1 MPPDPDQGFA
11 RFLHRHT
18 KERGPGEAFAPPI
31 THGLGLRPSRRDRSR
46 PSIRAMVQSDLV
58 GPRGRPR
65 GSRGSSHASLFRREW
80 PPPPPSSTPCCGPGD
95 RVLIPADAY
104 YTTRVFA
111 DRYLAPFGIEVEKVP
126 TLRIQDHDL
135 AGFKLVWIETPSN
148 PRLDLVDIE
157 LMAGRAAAA
166 GAILVADNTTM
177 TPLGQRPLD
186 LGADIVVSS
195 DTKAMNG
202 HSDVVSGHVASR
214 RADLID
220 EIRQWRNLAGAI
232 PGPFEA
238 WLVHRGLETLEIRFE
253 RMCANAASVAERL
266 AGSSDGCERSIP
278 GTARP
283 SAARPRPQADDR
295 VRIRSGVDVCQRGSW
310 RSGSSLPVRLSGP
323 RPASADCTPRP
334 RGGQGGGRRCRPVS
348 SAFPWGRSPPTS
360 SCQRSTKPSDSREVG
375 SRKTSKPEGGGRL
388 ATAAQPLLVR
398 SLRMSS
404 RTPETS
410 VVSGEAWTP
419 FRWRLASGS
428 VSSSASSVP

>member
-1 MPPDPDQGFA
+1 MPPKRDKGFA

-18 KERGPGEAFAPPI
+18 KERGAGEAFAPTI
-31 THGLGLRPSRRDRSR
+31 TLASVFALPNGIEADHQYGRWSNPTWSALEGAFEILEGA
-46 PSIRAMVQSDLV
+46 PSIAFPSGMAATAAVFY
-58 GPRGRPR
+58 
-65 GSRGSSHASLFRREW
+65 SLL
-80 PPPPPSSTPCCGPGD
+80 GPGD

-148 PRLDLVDIE
+148 PRLDLVDVE
-157 LMAGRAAAA
+157 LIAGRAAVARA
-166 GAILVADNTTM
+166 VLVADNTTM

-195 DTKAMNG
+195 DTKATNG

-253 RMCANAASVAERL
+253 RMCANAASVAEHLSESSMVASVRYPGLPDHPQHGL
-266 AGSSDGCERSIP
+266 ARKQMTGFGSIVALTFASAEAAERFI
-278 GTARP
+278 TACPYIRP
-283 SAARPRPQADDR
+283 TTSFGGLHTSAERRARWGEEVP
-295 VRIRSGVDVCQRGSW
+295 SGF
-310 RSGSSLPVRLSGP
+310 VRLSLG
-323 RPASADCTPRP
+323 TE
-334 RGGQGGGRRCRPVS
+334 
-348 SAFPWGRSPPTS
+348 PTE
-360 SCQRSTKPSDSREVG
+360 Q
-375 SRKTSKPEGGGRL
+375 
-388 ATAAQPLLVR
+388 LL
-398 SLRMSS
+398 
-404 RTPETS
+404 
-410 VVSGEAWTP
+410 SGIDEA
-419 FRWRLASGS
+419 LG
-428 VSSSASSVP
+428 